1 MSYDIMT
8 VFVLVE
14 EIKLKLKGEYQYL
27 ILLKVILELSYIHDN
42 PISITF
48 NHKKYVKKVV

>member
-27 ILLKVILELSYIHDN
+27 ILQ
-42 PISITF
+42 
-48 NHKKYVKKVV
+48 KK